1 MSSILKVSEI
11 QDPTNGNTALSIAT
25 DGKVTGPVNDSR
37 QCVMGFMLTSGL
49 SDAQAPITGW
59 VDMAT
64 QLSSEQV
71 GKITRGG
78 SVTES
83 SGRFTFPF
91 TGLWQIEFYA
101 SANSSGG
108 DPTIEY
114 NIRSSQAGVSGG
126 FSTIAQAKES
136 HSASGYKASVSLK
149 TLYNCADTTN
159 HVIDFQQTSFGNSTS
174 EASTSQA
181 ITYCIFT
188 WLGDAD

>member
-1 MSSILKVSEI
+1 MASVLKVDTI
-11 QDPTNGNTALSIAT
+11 QHT
-25 DGKVTGPVNDSR
+25 DGTSAVAAKVNESR

-49 SDAQAPITGW
+49 GASQTPITGW

-83 SGRFTFPF
+83 SGVFSFPF
-91 TGLWQIEFYA
+91 TGLWQIEFYG
-101 SANSSGG
+101 SANSTGG

-114 NIRSSQAGVSGG
+114 NIRASVNAGGT
-126 FSTIAQAKES
+126 FSNIAQAKES
-136 HSASGYKASVSLK
+136 HSASGYKASASLK
-149 TLYNCADTTN
+149 TLFNCANTTN

-174 EASTSQA
+174 E
-181 ITYCIFT
+181 
-188 WLGDAD
+188 GDTGLSLIHI

>member
-1 MSSILKVSEI
+1 MASILKVDTI
-11 QDPTNGNTALSIAT
+11 QHT
-25 DGKVTGPVNDSR
+25 DGTSPVAAKVNESR

-49 SDAQAPITGW
+49 AGDQAPITGW
-59 VDMAT
+59 TDMAT
-64 QLSSEQV
+64 QLSSEQI

-91 TGLWQIEFYA
+91 TGLWQIELYA
-101 SANSSGG
+101 SATTSSA
-108 DPTIEY
+108 DATIEY
-114 NIRSSQAGVSGG
+114 NIRSSQTGVGGG

-136 HSASGYKASVSLK
+136 HSGSSYKAAVSLK
-149 TLYNCADTTN
+149 TFYNCADTTN
-159 HVIDFQQTSFGNSTS
+159 HVIDFQQASFGNSTT

>member
-1 MSSILKVSEI
+1 MASILKVDEI
-11 QDPTNGNTALSIAT
+11 QAT
-25 DGKVTGPVNDSR
+25 DGTPAGGKFNDDR
-37 QCVMGFMLTSGL
+37 QCVMGFMLTSGVAG
-49 SDAQAPITGW
+49 DQAPITGW
-59 VDMAT
+59 TDMAT
-64 QLSSEQV
+64 QLSSEQI

-91 TGLWQIEFYA
+91 TGLWQIELYA
-101 SANSSGG
+101 TATTSAA
-108 DPTIEY
+108 DTTIEY
-114 NIRSSQAGVSGG
+114 NIRSSQTGVSGG

-136 HSASGYKASVSLK
+136 HDDSNYKASVTLK
-149 TLYNCADTTN
+149 TFYNCADTTN

-174 EASTSQA
+174 EGSTSQA